1 MIRSVSE
8 QKLGISR
15 YSSSGD
21 SRSEITCL
29 YECKPFLFNR
39 LLGYIC
45 INANTRLHM
54 LCDRDGEAVI
64 EH

>member
-15 YSSSGD
+15 YSRSGD

>member
-1 MIRSVSE
+1 MIRSFSV

-15 YSSSGD
+15 YCCIGD
-21 SRSEITCL
+21 SRSEITWL

-45 INANTRLHM
+45 INANARLHM
-54 LCDRDGEAVI
+54 LCDRGGEAI
-64 EH
+64 NEN